1 MQRIF
6 FFRLESSTLALMSE
20 NRRNKLRDV
29 EFRVLADRVAHLVAQ
44 WPKRPPSPSPRER
57 QQPRCVIGKNPR
69 KQVSVA
75 NLKPTRLKRWIPAF
89 AGMSEE

>member
-29 EFRVLADRVAHLVAQ
+29 EFRVLADRVAHLVAPVAQ
-44 WPKRPPSPSPRER
+44 TTP
-57 QQPRCVIGKNPR
+57 QPLTPFGPQDYLMNFSLQKKGDR
-69 KQVSVA
+69 
-75 NLKPTRLKRWIPAF
+75 
-89 AGMSEE
+89 